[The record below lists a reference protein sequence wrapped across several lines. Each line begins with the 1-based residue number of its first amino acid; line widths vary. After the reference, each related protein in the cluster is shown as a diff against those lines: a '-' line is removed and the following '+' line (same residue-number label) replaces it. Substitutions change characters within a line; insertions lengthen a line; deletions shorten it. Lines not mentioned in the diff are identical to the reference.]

1 MYPAEYFLIPEQQVM
16 KNIRKETTDTDSE
29 SPVLQYLVREPKI
42 QSAKN
47 KAIILL
53 HGVGSNEQRLFN
65 FADQLPDD
73 FLIIAPRGQFVAGA
87 GRYAWYHVDFST
99 GKPVI
104 NKEQELMSR
113 MLIRKFVAQVKQ
125 KYSVDEI
132 YLGGFSQGAIMSY
145 SIGLTNPNEIMGII
159 SLSGRL
165 LEEVRPL
172 ITLNEDLQKL
182 KVFIAHGIQDNTLPV
197 AYAREA
203 KQYLENAGVS
213 VNYHEYPMG
222 HQINS
227 AVLSDLKGWL
237 TND

>member
-1 MYPAEYFLIPEQQVM
+1 MK
-16 KNIRKETTDTDSE
+16 KNIKETTGADSE
-29 SPVLQYLVREPKI
+29 SRVLPYLVREPKVDA
-42 QSAKN
+42 AKN

-73 FLIIAPRGQFVAGA
+73 FLMIAPRGQFMAGA

-99 GKPVI
+99 GKPVF
-104 NKEQELMSR
+104 NKEQEWMSR
-113 MLIRKFVAQVKQ
+113 MLIQKLVAEVKEQ
-125 KYSVDEI
+125 YSVDEI

-145 SIGLTNPNEIMGII
+145 SVGLTNPGEIMGII

-172 ITLNEDLQKL
+172 ITLNEDLRKL
-182 KVFIAHGIQDNTLPV
+182 KVFIAHGVQDNTLPV

-203 KQYLENAGVS
+203 KQYLENAGIS

-222 HQINS
+222 HQING
-227 AVLSDLKGWL
+227 AVLNDLNAWL
-237 TND
+237 TNE